1 MQNTSNFD
9 SKSHLL
15 AIFIFAAVGPFVL
28 MAAPVIAQQLAIEWS
43 LSPSQVGRFFF
54 VELGI
59 MSLATIPAYFW
70 TKKVSFRKAAIF
82 ASLLFALGNGL
93 SIFAESFDFLLFS
106 RVIAALGGG
115 SIMIITLTSCSITAK
130 QERTYGVWILGQVL
144 LGALALFFLPKLFPQ
159 FGLKICFITMF
170 VLICIALPFQ
180 RYFADFIIQ
189 KKSTL
194 LNNQTQLSLLGWIS
208 VFATLLIYV
217 AIGGVWTFMSSI
229 GAHSKIDPDYTNSIL
244 ALSTLVGIIGCFL
257 PTIIGDK
264 FNRKYF
270 LIIGYSA
277 FVISL
282 CLLLN
287 QIDPNNLMIAILL
300 FKFIWMF
307 TTPFVLA
314 TVSSLDGNG
323 KLMNTVNLVV
333 GGGLALGPVISGQII
348 ESSGNFNLLLMY
360 SIALFALSFLMIY
373 CCNIFKPN
381 QLQQL

>member
-189 KKSTL
+189 KKSTV